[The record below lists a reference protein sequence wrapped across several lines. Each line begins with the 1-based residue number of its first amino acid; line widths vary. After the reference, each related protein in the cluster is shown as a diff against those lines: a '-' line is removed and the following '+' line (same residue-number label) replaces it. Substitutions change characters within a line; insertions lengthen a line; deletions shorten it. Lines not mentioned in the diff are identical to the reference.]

1 MYFTY
6 KSSFTGGGIRVQI
19 WSPFSLVH
27 YLAVLGLLM
36 VLFHLR
42 AQADD
47 LVQVHISREILTK
60 LDFPLH
66 CPVLTS

>member
-1 MYFTY
+1 M
-6 KSSFTGGGIRVQI
+6 KNAVKI

-27 YLAVLGLLM
+27 YMAVLGLLM
-36 VLFHLR
+36 VLLYLH

-66 CPVLTS
+66 CGGG